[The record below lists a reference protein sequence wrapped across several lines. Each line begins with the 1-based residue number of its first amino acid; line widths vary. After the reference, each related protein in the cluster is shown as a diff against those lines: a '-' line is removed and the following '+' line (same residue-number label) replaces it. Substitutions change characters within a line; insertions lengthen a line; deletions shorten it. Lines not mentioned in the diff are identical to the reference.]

1 MREERNIK
9 PGSGRQERYL
19 QASILMGLDY
29 RPSYGYELIGTIQSY
44 GFIEGDAP
52 PGMIYRHLRQMED
65 DNLVKSEWETKE
77 AGAAKRIYTI
87 TDEGKEVLAFWI
99 KFMADKAR
107 KLNDFV
113 RMYHD
118 AGKNNIK
125 GKAHLGPKKIREDF

>member
-1 MREERNIK
+1 MQKENNVK

-19 QASILMGLDY
+19 QASILLGLNS

-77 AGAAKRIYTI
+77 TGAAKRIYTI
-87 TDEGKEVLAFWI
+87 TEEGRAVLSFWI
-99 KFMADKAR
+99 KFMAGKAE
-107 KLNDFV
+107 KLNNFI

-118 AGKNNIK
+118 ARKSDPPG
-125 GKAHLGPKKIREDF
+125 